1 MIKIS
6 SIYEDPGFEIGLRIM
21 VDKKWPEN
29 ISKNSAR
36 IDLWMKEL
44 APSTELV
51 NWLEQN
57 NDSWDVFH
65 SKYMEEIKNNKQS
78 INQMKIL
85 ERFNHTITLV
95 HSDKNNEHNSAVVL
109 AEFLN
114 KPQKVIISNISRI
127 HG

>member
-1 MIKIS
+1 
-6 SIYEDPGFEIGLRIM
+6 
-21 VDKKWPEN
+21 
-29 ISKNSAR
+29 
-36 IDLWMKEL
+36 MKEL